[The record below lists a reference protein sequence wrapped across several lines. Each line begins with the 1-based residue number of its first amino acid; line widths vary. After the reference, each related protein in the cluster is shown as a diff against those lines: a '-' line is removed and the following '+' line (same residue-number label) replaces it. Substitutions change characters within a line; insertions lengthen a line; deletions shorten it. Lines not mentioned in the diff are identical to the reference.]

1 MTISLFFLFW
11 KNLLFFIS
19 KNLSLL
25 ARFRKHIAPDTS
37 RRPIK
42 SRQSSAKNNKN
53 IIYFYIFYLLFVAG
67 YTSHFGAYY
76 LRGTILLL
84 ILCLIAL
91 LFFLAP
97 DIKVS
102 FSKKFR
108 PLMNLH
114 YGNVAILERGV
125 IIISVLLSLNLSFHL
140 WQQNRFILW
149 IIVCSLILQLGLTI
163 FLRSPKL
170 FYICSLSIVSFLGIL
185 TIVSIPAPQIDVYVT
200 LKEGTQALLAGK
212 NPYSIMYS
220 KINDPFYDNIIPN
233 YYTYLP
239 GMIFLTLPGVL
250 FLNDPRYSI
259 LFFTLASAVLLL
271 IVYKN
276 YYLPVIFLFNPMFPF
291 ILGASFTEPMM
302 FFLIALF
309 FILSS
314 KKRFKF
320 SAGVFSF
327 FLGAKQ
333 YAVLFLPFY
342 WLGMRKNLAVFVIF
356 FSIILAIIFPFFIWD
371 KQGFIDDALLFQ
383 FKGPVRYDG
392 LSLVALLHNT
402 LGVSFPIWLLPV
414 IWILAF
420 LLLIFFRK
428 ITTYSDLIFRLFLF
442 LFIFFFFNKWASG
455 NYYYLLSSL
464 LILSIAFLKQDAKLT
479 SEETL

>member
-1 MTISLFFLFW
+1 MTTSL
-11 KNLLFFIS
+11 
-19 KNLSLL
+19 
-25 ARFRKHIAPDTS
+25 
-37 RRPIK
+37 
-42 SRQSSAKNNKN
+42 
-53 IIYFYIFYLLFVAG
+53 FYIFYLLFTAG
-67 YTSHFGAYY
+67 YSSRFGAYY
-76 LRGTILLL
+76 LWGTILLL
-84 ILCLIAL
+84 ILCLLA
-91 LFFLAP
+91 FLIFLVP
-97 DIKVS
+97 DIKTG
-102 FSKKFR
+102 FSKKFK
-108 PLMNLH
+108 LFIN
-114 YGNVAILERGV
+114 NVTALEKVV
-125 IIISVLLSLNLSFHL
+125 IIVSVLLTINLSFQL
-140 WQQNRFILW
+140 WQQNQLILL
-149 IIVCSLILQLGLTI
+149 IFLSFLILQLGLTL

-170 FYICSLSIVSFLGIL
+170 FYLCSILIASFLGVF
-185 TIVSIPAPQIDVYVT
+185 TIASLPAPQIDVYT
-200 LKEGTQALLAGK
+200 ILKEGTEALLAGK

-220 KINDPFYDNIIPN
+220 KIDLPFYDNVIPN

-250 FLNDPRYSI
+250 FLADPRYSI

-276 YYLPVIFLFNPMFPF
+276 YYLPIIFLFNPMFPF

-314 KKRFKF
+314 KKRFNF

-342 WLGMRKNLAVFVIF
+342 WLLLRKNLAVFIIF
-356 FSIILAIIFPFFIWD
+356 FSIILAIIFPFLLWD
-371 KQGFIDDALLFQ
+371 KQGFIDDAVLFQ

-392 LSLVALLHNT
+392 LSFLALLHNT
-402 LGVSFPIWLLPV
+402 LGVSFPVWLLPI
-414 IWILAF
+414 IWIFA
-420 LLLIFFRK
+420 LLFLIFFRK

-464 LILSIAFLKQDAKLT
+464 LILSIAFLKQDTEIT
-479 SEETL
+479 S